1 MTAVL
6 PSKKIKGSDTGAFLW
21 WAAPGPDTG
30 AAIQLVLRKG
40 TGLLQVL
47 CLNHPTESITDLVTP
62 YSNLNHYN
70 CMPYL
75 NTYPNINQP

>member
-40 TGLLQVL
+40 TGLL
-47 CLNHPTESITDLVTP
+47 
-62 YSNLNHYN
+62 
-70 CMPYL
+70 
-75 NTYPNINQP
+75 